1 MARLK
6 EISFLTAAE
15 RPEHYPRVR
24 LPEVAFAGRSNVGK
38 SSLINTLVGR
48 RGLARISQTPGKTQ
62 RIYFYQVERRFVLVD
77 LPGYGYAK
85 VPESVRR
92 RWGPMVER
100 YLTTRAEL
108 CLVVV
113 LLDIRR
119 MPSQEDLQ
127 LKAWLEARGLPVQYV
142 LTKGDKISR
151 GRRGPQVSRIA
162 ERLEVPADSL
172 MVTSA
177 RTREG
182 SRALWGV
189 ILSAVRGLRRQE
201 SM

>member
-1 MARLK
+1 MARLR
-6 EISFLTAAE
+6 EVSFLTAAE
-15 RPEHYPRVR
+15 WPEHYPDVR

-38 SSLINTLVGR
+38 SSLINALVGR
-48 RGLARISQTPGKTQ
+48 RGLARTSQTPGKTQ
-62 RIYFYQVERRFVLVD
+62 RIHFYKVEHHFVLVD
-77 LPGYGYAK
+77 LPGYGFAK

-100 YLTTRAEL
+100 YLNTRSEL

-119 MPSQEDLQ
+119 LPTEEDLQ
-127 LKAWLEARGLPVQYV
+127 LKAWLEARGLPGRYV
-142 LTKGDKISR
+142 LTKGDKISK
-151 GRRGPQVSRIA
+151 GRRGPQIRRIA
-162 ERLEVPADSL
+162 ERLEVSTDSL

-182 SRALWGV
+182 NKALWGV
-189 ILSAVRGLRRQE
+189 ILSAVRDFGRQQP
-201 SM
+201 M